1 MDGLADAVKKTVRSP
16 FAQENEDTVL
26 VFVVV
31 VFVPMANN
39 TEESM
44 KRNIWRRKP
53 WGLGSAYVSASAPG
67 RSAWIAGVVRISGEC
82 ASSMNLD
89 CFEHQKDTG
98 TS

>member
-1 MDGLADAVKKTVRSP
+1 MEEHLEHSGRTQTGISANRCVRNAQKGVVAVDGLADAVKKTVRSP

-44 KRNIWRRKP
+44 KRN
-53 WGLGSAYVSASAPG
+53 V
-67 RSAWIAGVVRISGEC
+67 
-82 ASSMNLD
+82 
-89 CFEHQKDTG
+89 
-98 TS
+98 